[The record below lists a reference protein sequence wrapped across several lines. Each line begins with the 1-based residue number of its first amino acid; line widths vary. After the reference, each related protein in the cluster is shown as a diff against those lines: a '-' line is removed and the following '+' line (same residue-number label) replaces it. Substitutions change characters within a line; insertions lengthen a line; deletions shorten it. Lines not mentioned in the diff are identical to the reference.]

1 MKNDIDMPMAED
13 GEDVAAEGQ
22 DQGAQQGPEA
32 NVEKALTY
40 IYGDAETFSS
50 LIEMLKTNKSAPEK
64 GIAQA
69 TIMIIEK
76 LEKDVGEL
84 PQEDL
89 SNAGVAVVISLL
101 DLADK
106 AGVIDQV
113 TEEIGSAAWGEAI
126 KLFMQKYPGRI
137 DPAELQKIAQ
147 GGESGQPPPQSQP
160 LQSQQPMPEQGL
172 LEG

>member
-1 MKNDIDMPMAED
+1 MKHELDMPTAEE
-13 GEDVAAEGQ
+13 GEDVAEQGMEDAQ
-22 DQGAQQGPEA
+22 QQGANQGPEA

-50 LIEMLKTNKSAPEK
+50 LIEMLKTNKSSPEK

-69 TIMIIEK
+69 TVMIIGK
-76 LEKDVGEL
+76 LEADVGEL

-89 SNAGVAVVISLL
+89 SNAGIAVVMALL

-106 AGVIDQV
+106 AGAIDQV

-126 KLFMQKYPGRI
+126 KLYVKKNPGKI
-137 DPAELQKIAQ
+137 DISRLQEIAGQ
-147 GGESGQPPPQSQP
+147 GMNPGEQAPQTASNQ
-160 LQSQQPMPEQGL
+160 EGL
-172 LEG
+172 LA

>member
-1 MKNDIDMPMAED
+1 VRHDLDMPTAEE
-13 GEDVAAEGQ
+13 GEDVAPESGQ
-22 DQGAQQGPEA
+22 AQSGQQGGTEA

-76 LEKDVGEL
+76 LEADVGEL

-89 SNAGVAVVISLL
+89 SNAGVAVVMALL
-101 DLADK
+101 DLASK

-126 KLFMQKYPGRI
+126 KLFMKKNPGRI
-137 DPAELQKIAQ
+137 DPAKLQEIAQ
-147 GGESGQPPPQSQP
+147 GGQPPPQAQP
-160 LQSQQPMPEQGL
+160 LQSPQPMPEQGL
-172 LEG
+172 LES